1 MQSLDALTRRLRKD
15 QSTWYHDRQRADYL
29 LNELLGELAYTHM
42 QAGFVPQPPPNS
54 AFANRP
60 VPQPAANV
68 RGVSSFTQSQ
78 LDAIAAALQAEQDLR
93 NNMQGAAR
101 QNVQAGLRGQA
112 REARAGEAR
121 GSDDARAD
129 RAAGVPLRAG
139 NPQQAARDA
148 RTADRAQRVREQ
160 QDVGR
165 VRAFRRP
172 DDPAPPALRDAP
184 RDHVPRQSGEDFG
197 RRSERIAAQR
207 TLRRDG
213 DHSARQERI
222 SSLRNNAS

>member
-1 MQSLDALTRRLRKD
+1 MQSLDALTKRLRKD

-42 QAGFVPQPPPNS
+42 QAGFVPPPNS

-68 RGVSSFTQSQ
+68 SGVSSFTQSQ
-78 LDAIAAALQAEQDLR
+78 LDAIAAALQAEQALR
-93 NNMQGAAR
+93 NNLQAAAR

-112 REARAGEAR
+112 REARAGEVH
-121 GSDDARAD
+121 GSDNVRAA

-148 RTADRAQRVREQ
+148 RTADRAQRVREE

-172 DDPAPPALRDAP
+172 DAPPQPELRGAP

-213 DHSARQERI
+213 DHSARHEKI
-222 SSLRNNAS
+222 SNLRNTAS